1 MSLRANAALQAKRTK
16 ITTKYAYEISRYDLI
31 EKPHSLKRSID
42 KIKGYYQNHPSVAS
56 FQINDSGFI
65 GDSNTYE
72 FTLNIYLEDGI
83 LGYRYYP
90 EVENRMRFFQNLVEH
105 SEGLDGDLVSMIDV
119 VKAVELDDSGQL
131 LLLDFILPRIDGV
144 INEQNVTHVSRLAM
158 MSPE

>member
-1 MSLRANAALQAKRTK
+1 
-16 ITTKYAYEISRYDLI
+16 
-31 EKPHSLKRSID
+31 
-42 KIKGYYQNHPSVAS
+42 
-56 FQINDSGFI
+56 
-65 GDSNTYE
+65 
-72 FTLNIYLEDGI
+72 
-83 LGYRYYP
+83 
-90 EVENRMRFFQNLVEH
+90 MRFFQNLVEH